1 MTQWWLT
8 RWRRGAKRARTL
20 RTPLRLEWLEER
32 NLLTSGLVVV
42 PNPTVA
48 GQSFNLVGTA
58 AVAANDIW
66 SVGSN
71 VFIDPTTGAID
82 TQPLAEHFNGQ
93 SWSVVSTPLV
103 ASGGPISPTAK
114 FYSVAAAASNDVWA
128 VGFRFGPDNPDN
140 GESLIENWNGSSWS
154 VVPSPTAMVESTS
167 LNAVAAISPSN
178 VWAVGSNAG
187 NVLVEHFD
195 GTNWKVVNSP
205 VFGSGQATAI
215 SADSANDIWVVNGGT
230 FLHFDGT
237 KWSSV
242 ASAIGI
248 ASGSTAVTALSPTD
262 VWATGAEVGR
272 TGGRHPRTFPIAAI
286 EHWDGTSWSIV
297 TSPNPNPGGAST
309 LQGIAA
315 ISANDIW
322 AVGAFGGTSAVPSEF
337 TLTEHWDGTSW
348 SIIPS
353 PSPAANQNQ
362 LFAVT
367 ALSDGTVAA
376 VGHQEGT
383 NGDQPLILQNAAS
396 APQTASTN
404 APLAASAATVGSTS
418 GASLTLGS
426 AIDDQTRT
434 LPAPSDTA
442 AVDQFFS
449 TVGEVDQ
456 QLWLLSYNLGTR
468 HTAANGDLN
477 GLPGGM

>member
-1 MTQWWLT
+1 
-8 RWRRGAKRARTL
+8 
-20 RTPLRLEWLEER
+20 
-32 NLLTSGLVVV
+32 
-42 PNPTVA
+42 
-48 GQSFNLVGTA
+48 VG
-58 AVAANDIW
+58 
-66 SVGSN
+66 G
-71 VFIDPTTGAID
+71 
-82 TQPLAEHFNGQ
+82 
-93 SWSVVSTPLV
+93 
-103 ASGGPISPTAK
+103 
-114 FYSVAAAASNDVWA
+114 
-128 VGFRFGPDNPDN
+128 
-140 GESLIENWNGSSWS
+140 
-154 VVPSPTAMVESTS
+154 
-167 LNAVAAISPSN
+167 
-178 VWAVGSNAG
+178 NAG

-195 GTNWKVVNSP
+195 GTNWKVVSSP

-215 SADSANDIWVVNGGT
+215 SADSANDIWVVDGGT

-262 VWATGAEVGR
+262 VWATGTVVGGR
-272 TGGRHPRTFPIAAI
+272 TGGLHPRTFPKAAI

-396 APQTASTN
+396 APQTASAPMTAAAT
-404 APLAASAATVGSTS
+404 APLAASAATVGGTS

-426 AIDDQTRT
+426 TIDDQTRT
-434 LPAPSDTA
+434 LPVPSDTA

-449 TVGEVDQ
+449 AVGEVDQ

-468 HTAANGDLN
+468 HTAANGDLD

>member
-1 MTQWWLT
+1 MTQPRLAF
-8 RWRRGAKRARTL
+8 WRRGARRAQAL
-20 RTPLRLEWLEER
+20 RTILHLEALEER
-32 NLLTSGLVVV
+32 NLLTNSLVVV

-48 GQSFNLVGTA
+48 GQNFSLAGVA

-66 SVGSN
+66 GVGSN

-103 ASGGPISPTAK
+103 ASGGPIPPTAH
-114 FYSVAAAASNDVWA
+114 FYGVAAAASTDVWA

-140 GESLIENWNGSSWS
+140 GETLIENWNGSSWS
-154 VVPSPTAMVESTS
+154 VVSSPTATVENTD
-167 LNAVAAISPSN
+167 LKAVAAISPSN
-178 VWAVGSNAG
+178 VWAVGGNAG

-195 GTNWKVVNSP
+195 GTKWSVVNSP

-215 SADSANDIWVVNGGT
+215 SADSANDIWVVDGGT
-230 FLHFDGT
+230 FLHFNGT

-242 ASAIGI
+242 ASAFGPT
-248 ASGSTAVTALSPTD
+248 SVTALSPTD
-262 VWATGAEVGR
+262 VWATGTVVGGR
-272 TGGRHPRTFPIAAI
+272 TGGLHPRTFPKAAI

-297 TSPNPNPGGAST
+297 TSPNPNPGGASI

-376 VGHQEGT
+376 VGHQQGT

-396 APQTASTN
+396 APQTATAT

-418 GASLTLGS
+418 GASPTTGS
-426 AIDDQTRT
+426 RIENQTQT
-434 LPAPSDTA
+434 LPALSDTA

-449 TVGEVDQ
+449 AVGEVDQ

-468 HTAANGDLN
+468 HTAANGDLD